1 MKSNIA
7 KYIVIVI
14 ISLLYFGSM
23 NAQENSIKDCANLL
37 NSGFVS
43 DGQEYKAKLD
53 ENNKSTFY
61 TTFYGGS
68 QYRIIACSDIETYPL
83 ILSVYDTEKNLL
95 FCNKNFDY
103 APYWNF
109 TFTSTIDC
117 IIEMEFKAETHLK
130 DEVMLLIGF
139 KEK

>member
-1 MKSNIA
+1 MKPQFIKYLVLFIACMVYTNI
-7 KYIVIVI
+7 IT
-14 ISLLYFGSM
+14 
-23 NAQENSIKDCANLL
+23 AQENSLKKCTGFLT
-37 NSGFVS
+37 SGYVS

-53 ENNKSTFY
+53 ENNKAKFY

-68 QYRIIACSDIETYPL
+68 KYRIIACSNVEKYPL
-83 ILSVYDTEKNLL
+83 IFSVFDTEKNLL

-103 APYWNF
+103 TPYWNF

-117 IIEMEFKAETHLK
+117 IIELEFDTENVLK

>member
-1 MKSNIA
+1 MKSYIA
-7 KYIVIVI
+7 KYFVIFI
-14 ISLLYFGSM
+14 ISLIYSNFLI
-23 NAQENSIKDCANLL
+23 AQENSIKNCANLL

-68 QYRIIACSDIETYPL
+68 QYRIIACSDIVDYPL
-83 ILSVYDTEKNLL
+83 LLSVYDTEKNLL

-103 APYWNF
+103 TSFWNF

-117 IIEMEFKAETHLK
+117 IIEIEFKTETLLK

>member
-1 MKSNIA
+1 MKSQFI
-7 KYIVIVI
+7 KYYLLFITILVNTNI
-14 ISLLYFGSM
+14 IS
-23 NAQENSIKDCANLL
+23 AQNNSLTNCAEFIT
-37 NSGFVS
+37 SGYAS

-53 ENNKSTFY
+53 ENNKAKFY

-68 QYRIIACSDIETYPL
+68 KYRIIACRDIENYPL
-83 ILSVYDTEKNLL
+83 IFSVFDTEKNLL

-103 APYWNF
+103 TPFWNF

-117 IIEMEFKAETHLK
+117 IIELEFDSEIILK